1 MSLLKSFF
9 QYAIMIIATIWLI
22 LVGCCKDNNSNKLQ
36 GCCDEPA
43 INATVGNG
51 HVYVPNV
58 FTPNADGINDILWV
72 SGDNNI
78 VFIRRFQVRDKEGNT
93 VFQVLDGIPND
104 YSSGWNGMVGNK
116 YENGM
121 YNITLQVEA
130 ADGTNATLHGKVC
143 NFRCLDNGTEE
154 PISAQGCQFPV
165 QVIDGQF
172 ESLIPTGEQTIC
184 FE

>member
-1 MSLLKSFF
+1 
-9 QYAIMIIATIWLI
+9 MIIATIWLI